1 MTCLEMIEK
10 AQKGL
15 EGTDAFAVG
24 EQLKELCEDPACA
37 ELVAGDLENKGMG
50 LKDCAAKI
58 KAYADAHRK
67 KGANFSYVSPKAAEG
82 IIREF
87 YGLPAPGARPAGL
100 SKPAP
105 KEDFLNLEDFL

>member
-1 MTCLEMIEK
+1 MTCLEKITA

-15 EGTDAFAVG
+15 EGTDAFMAG
-24 EQLKELCEDPACA
+24 EQLKEICRDAACA
-37 ELVAGDLENKGMG
+37 ELVAKDLETKGMG

-67 KGANFSYVSPKAAEG
+67 KGTNFSFVSPTDAEK

-87 YGLPAPGARPAGL
+87 YGLPGRATEP
-100 SKPAP
+100 P
-105 KEDFLNLEDFL
+105 KEPEKAASDFLDLEDFL

>member
-1 MTCLEMIEK
+1 MTCLEKITA

-15 EGTDAFAVG
+15 EGTDAFMAG
-24 EQLKELCEDPACA
+24 EQLKEICRDAACA
-37 ELVAGDLENKGMG
+37 ELVAKDLEIKDMG

-67 KGANFSYVSPKAAEG
+67 KGANFSYVSPKTAEG

-87 YGLPAPGARPAGL
+87 YGLPGRGQEAAPQ
-100 SKPAP
+100 PAP
-105 KEDFLNLEDFL
+105 KSGFLDLEDFL